1 MKARKILVSLAAL
14 ALVAAISIGG
24 TLAYLTSTKSV
35 KNTFTV
41 GNVTIKLDETKTKT
55 DGTPVEPADRTEE
68 GNQYKLIPGGTY
80 TKDPTVTVLPG
91 SEESYVR
98 LIVKISDVTAAV
110 AAFGDDYDL
119 SNIFKGFNDNN
130 WSRYGQVQK
139 SEDGKT
145 LTYEYRYATTVTPT
159 SGPERNGVLEPL
171 FTSVQIPGT
180 LTDAQYAALNNLNI
194 EITAEAVQ
202 AAGFNGDADAAWR
215 GFANQQ
221 K

>member
-24 TLAYLTSTKSV
+24 TLAYLTNSKSV
-35 KNTFTV
+35 TNTFTV
-41 GNVTIKLDETKTKT
+41 GNVTIKLDETVTNP
-55 DGTPVEPADRTEE
+55 DGTATTDPATRAEK
-68 GNQYKLIPGGTY
+68 GNSYKLIPGGSY
-80 TKDPTVTVLPG
+80 IKDPTVTVMPG

-98 LIVKISDVTAAV
+98 LIVKVSDVTDAV
-110 AAFGDDYDL
+110 KAFGEGYDL
-119 SNIFKGFNDNN
+119 SNIFRGFSNK
-130 WSRYGQVQK
+130 WSRYGQIQT
-139 SEDGKT
+139 STDGKT

-159 SGPERNGVLEPL
+159 SGPKSDGVLEPL

-194 EITAEAVQ
+194 EIIAEAVQ
-202 AAGFNGDADAAWR
+202 AAGFNGDVNAAWQ
-215 GFANQQ
+215 GFANQ

>member
-24 TLAYLTSTKSV
+24 TLAYLTNSKTV
-35 KNTFTV
+35 TNTFTV
-41 GNVTIKLDETKTKT
+41 GNVTIKLDETKTNT
-55 DGTPVEPADRTEE
+55 DGTPVTPATRTEQ

-80 TKDPTVTVLPG
+80 TKDPTVTVIPG

-98 LIVKISDVTAAV
+98 LIVKVSDVTDALK
-110 AAFGDDYDL
+110 AFGEGYDL
-119 SNIFKGFNDNN
+119 SNIFRGFNDK
-130 WSRYGQVQK
+130 WSRYGKVQT

-145 LTYEYRYATTVTPT
+145 LTYEYRYATAVTPT
-159 SGPERNGVLEPL
+159 SGPKSDGVLEPL

-202 AAGFNGDADAAWR
+202 AAGFNGDVNAAWQ
-215 GFANQQ
+215 GFATQ